1 MIIVFIISFYMI
13 FQYVSCK
20 VNAGYGK
27 MQRAEVWF
35 RTIVLF
41 EAIVL
46 ILTNLLS
53 ILHIMTRAVDF
64 VAWLVISIIFAFLY
78 GKNKNERTLEK
89 LSVVKMFQ
97 NGANHTG
104 EKSKS
109 EKALIWIMLA
119 ILGILSLVL
128 LFGTIFT
135 VPYNYDSMTYHLARI
150 GYWIDHAGRI
160 GGGDC
165 CPRNHQQCGRV
176 C

>member
-46 ILTNLLS
+46 ILTNALS
-53 ILHIMTRAVDF
+53 VLHIMTRAVDF
-64 VAWLVISIIFAFLY
+64 VAWLVITIIFAFLY
-78 GKNKNERTLEK
+78 GKSKKDRDL
-89 LSVVKMFQ
+89 LS
-97 NGANHTG
+97 

-109 EKALIWIMLA
+109 ASVEFA
-119 ILGILSLVL
+119 IRQISFFSSQRLKSSG
-128 LFGTIFT
+128 
-135 VPYNYDSMTYHLARI
+135 
-150 GYWIDHAGRI
+150 
-160 GGGDC
+160 
-165 CPRNHQQCGRV
+165 
-176 C
+176 

>member
-27 MQRAEVWF
+27 MQREEVWF

-104 EKSKS
+104 EKK
-109 EKALIWIMLA
+109 K
-119 ILGILSLVL
+119 
-128 LFGTIFT
+128 
-135 VPYNYDSMTYHLARI
+135 
-150 GYWIDHAGRI
+150 
-160 GGGDC
+160 
-165 CPRNHQQCGRV
+165 
-176 C
+176 